1 MKWPA
6 RPTGLPWR
14 CLLVALSLALGLG
27 IVWAGWR
34 HWRVADARLSQQR
47 TLAAHAQAQQ
57 AALQQRQQQHKHDA
71 PLWHTLRQRGWLAP
85 ENRLAALDILA
96 QLPRQPGVQHARAQ
110 LGPRQR
116 LSWPWP
122 PDTPLAHSL
131 LHIQLRLSHPRH
143 LADMLAPLASLPGL
157 MLPTACQWRR
167 QATDDDTVD
176 GECQLAWI
184 SQTNE

>member
-57 AALQQRQQQHKHDA
+57 AALQQRQQQHEHDT

-116 LSWPWP
+116 LPAETQSSP
-122 PDTPLAHSL
+122 P
-131 LHIQLRLSHPRH
+131 LSRH
-143 LADMLAPLASLPGL
+143 AGAAG
-157 MLPTACQWRR
+157 
-167 QATDDDTVD
+167 
-176 GECQLAWI
+176 QLAR
-184 SQTNE
+184 SDVAHRLPVAATGRR